1 MRISNLAAA
10 TIRRGK
16 IFGCM
21 QRIQLSDHF
30 TYGRLFRFVLP
41 SIVTMVFVS
50 VYGIVD
56 GFFVSNYAGELAFA
70 GLNLIYPV
78 IMILVAVG
86 FMFGAGGTAVVSR
99 FLGQG
104 NKDRANSVFSMLVYL
119 TILVGVAFAVLG
131 LVFIK
136 PLATWLA
143 AEETQMSAAEKAEL
157 IGHSTLYGSV
167 LLCAMPAFM
176 LQNLFQTFFITA
188 EKPKLGLAFTLA
200 AGCCNMVLDALFV
213 AVFSWGLAGAAVA
226 TALSQCVGGL
236 LPLLYFARKNDS
248 LLQLGK
254 ARFDGRAL
262 LGICAN
268 GSSEFLVNVSLSLVT
283 MLYNGQLMK
292 YVGIG
297 GVTAYGIVMYVSFIF
312 ISIFLGYAMGVAPVV
327 GYNYGA
333 NTKDELR
340 NVLKKSLIF
349 LSFLGVGLTTV
360 LFVFARPLSA
370 VFVGYDEELLALTAH
385 GAKIYAFS
393 FLFCGLNIFASSF
406 FTALSNGLVSAI
418 ISVLRTLVFQ
428 VAAVF
433 TLPLLTAVPVD
444 GIWLAVVVAECAS
457 LLVSAVFLIVNKKKY
472 GY

>member
-1 MRISNLAAA
+1 
-10 TIRRGK
+10 
-16 IFGCM
+16 M

-56 GFFVSNYAGELAFA
+56 GLFVSNFAGELAFA

-86 FMFGAGGTAVVSR
+86 FMFGAGGTAVVSKY
-99 FLGQG
+99 LGRG
-104 NKDRANSVFSMLVYL
+104 DKKRANSVFSMLVYL
-119 TILVGVAFAVLG
+119 TIVVGVLFALLG
-131 LVFIK
+131 LVFVK

-143 AEETQMSAAEKAEL
+143 AGETQLGAAGKTEL
-157 IGHSTLYGSV
+157 IGYSTLYGSI

-188 EKPKLGLAFTLA
+188 EKPKLGLAFTLT
-200 AGCCNMVLDALFV
+200 AGCANIVLDALFV
-213 AVFSWGLAGAAVA
+213 AVFSWGLAGAACA
-226 TALSQCVGGL
+226 TAISQCIGGV

-248 LLQLGK
+248 LLKIGK
-254 ARFDGRAL
+254 ARFDGRAFV
-262 LGICAN
+262 GICVN

-333 NTKDELR
+333 NTKEELR
-340 NVLKKSLIF
+340 NVLKKSLTF
-349 LSFLGVGLTTV
+349 LALLGVGLAMV
-360 LFVFARPLSA
+360 FFVFARPLSA
-370 VFVGYDEELLALTAH
+370 IFVGYDEDLLSLTVH

-406 FTALSNGLVSAI
+406 FTALSNGLVSAM

-428 VAAVF
+428 VLAVF
-433 TLPLLTAVPVD
+433 TLPLLTAAPVD
-444 GIWLAVVVAECAS
+444 GVWLSNVVAECAA
-457 LLVSAVFLIVNKKKY
+457 LLVSSVFLLMNKRKY